1 MLMHAHNMFLNRA
14 LETGLPGVAGFVL
27 LLGSVAIAFRRV
39 ARSANPGTAA
49 IGAAGLAL
57 VAGVVIKNLTD
68 DFFVRQNALL
78 FWSLVGAGLGA
89 AAAREEAMR
98 AVKSTRAAPVPDVVR

>member
-1 MLMHAHNMFLNRA
+1 MA
-14 LETGLPGVAGFVL
+14 V
-27 LLGSVAIAFRRV
+27 AFRRV
-39 ARSANPGTAA
+39 ARSTDPGIAA

-57 VAGVVIKNLTD
+57 VAGVVVKNLTD

-89 AAAREEAMR
+89 AAARQQARCSAAR
-98 AVKSTRAAPVPDVVR
+98 ATTGSPG